1 MKPQD
6 LQRYAKIVSDVIE
19 ATQTNGEDLNADY
32 ETLRKAID
40 SDQVSDLS
48 SDQLTKIK
56 AHFQSGTDKYND
68 NVNQLQQAPVPVKV
82 LGKHKM
88 LVRAYE
94 DYAAACQAMT
104 DSIDPA
110 KQVVAVDAFNQ
121 AEKDQE
127 AHIAKVSDV
136 TTRIMG
142 LLA

>member
-6 LQRYAKIVSDVIE
+6 LRRYAKVVSDIID

-32 ETLRKAID
+32 EILRKTID
-40 SDQVSDLS
+40 DGTVADLGT
-48 SDQLTKIK
+48 DQLARIK
-56 AHFQSGTDKYND
+56 AHFQAGTDKYKD
-68 NVNQLQQAPVPVKV
+68 NVTKLEQAPVPVKV
-82 LGKHKM
+82 LGKHKL
-88 LVRAYE
+88 LVRAYA

-104 DSIDPA
+104 DSL
-110 KQVVAVDAFNQ
+110 DAEAGSINTDQFNQ

-142 LLA
+142 LL